1 MTDSRRIAG
10 LLGPPCIAI
19 AMSEAINLRILASP
33 AAPVGLVYLNG
44 TLLFVAG
51 LAIVRAHNRWAGG
64 WPVVVTLVGWL
75 AILAGLLRMLA
86 PASTQ
91 SGGPWVFGLLIALL
105 VIGIVLTFKGYGRP
119 GNHE

>member
-10 LLGPPCIAI
+10 LLGPTCIAI
-19 AMSEAINLRILASP
+19 AISEAINLRILASP

-51 LAIVRAHNRWAGG
+51 LAVVRAHNRWVGG
-64 WPVVVTLVGWL
+64 WPVLVTLVGWF
-75 AILAGLLRMLA
+75 AILAGLLRMFA

-91 SGGPWVFGLLIALL
+91 SGGTWVFGLLIALL
-105 VIGIVLTFKGYGRP
+105 AIGIVLSFKGYGHA
-119 GNHE
+119 GKQE